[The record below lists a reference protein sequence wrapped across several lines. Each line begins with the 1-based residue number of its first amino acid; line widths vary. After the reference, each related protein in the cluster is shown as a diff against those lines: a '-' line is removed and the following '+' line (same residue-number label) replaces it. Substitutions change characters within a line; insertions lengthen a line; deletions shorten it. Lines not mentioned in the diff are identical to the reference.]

1 MAIKLK
7 KSAPTRT
14 ERYSF
19 KVKPGTD
26 QALTDLKKRVIKSG
40 YVWDFEDRLNRWVE
54 HYINE
59 VQAMLDLENP
69 APKA

>member
-14 ERYSF
+14 EKYSF

-26 QALTDLKKRVIKSG
+26 LALSDLKKRVIKSG
-40 YVWDFEDRLNRWVE
+40 YVWDFEDRLNRWLE
-54 HYINE
+54 HYISD
-59 VQAMLDLENP
+59 VQVTLDLENP

>member
-19 KVKPGTD
+19 KVKSGTD
-26 QALTDLKKRVIKSG
+26 QALSDLKKRVIKSG

-54 HYINE
+54 GYIHNVE
-59 VQAMLDLENP
+59 ATLDLENP